1 MPVPGAAPAPTRV
14 LARDRAYSALKEAIL
29 SRAIL
34 PGERLDDEKLQA
46 WLRMSKTPIRQALQA
61 LTLEG
66 LVETAAHSYTR
77 VVEPRIEDALLHL
90 QTIGV
95 FVLGMLDLTV
105 ASLSE
110 DQRAELLQDLDR
122 LIADLNG
129 QDIEGSIAASQ
140 NFYAHLIALC
150 PNHVLVEL
158 SERTLAAQA
167 YFVVVAY
174 RALGI
179 EWDEAERA
187 YRQLR
192 EALALDNREAVS
204 DATAIVFRVDV
215 PQSRKGDA

>member
-1 MPVPGAAPAPTRV
+1 MPIPGAAPAPTRV

-77 VVEPRIEDALLHL
+77 VVEPRVEDALLHL

-110 DQRAELLQDLDR
+110 GQRAELLQDLDR
-122 LIADLNG
+122 LIAALNG
-129 QDIEGSIAASQ
+129 QDIERSIAASQ
-140 NFYAHLIALC
+140 NYYAHLIALC

-187 YRQLR
+187 YRQIR

-215 PQSRKGDA
+215 PQIRKGNA

>member
-1 MPVPGAAPAPTRV
+1 M
-14 LARDRAYSALKEAIL
+14 ARDRAYNAVKKAIL
-29 SRAIL
+29 TRAIL

-46 WLRMSKTPIRQALQA
+46 WLRMSKTPIRQALQT

-77 VVEPRIEDALLHL
+77 VVEPRAEDAVLNL

-95 FVLGMLDLTV
+95 FVLGILDLTI

-122 LIADLNG
+122 LIAALNNR
-129 QDIEGSIAASQ
+129 DIEGSIAASQ
-140 NFYAHLIALC
+140 NYYAHLIALC

-158 SERTLAAQA
+158 SERTLAARA

-179 EWDEAERA
+179 EWGEAERA

-192 EALALDNREAVS
+192 EALALDDREAVS
-204 DATAIVFRVDV
+204 DATAIVFRIDV
-215 PQSRKGDA
+215 PQGRKADA